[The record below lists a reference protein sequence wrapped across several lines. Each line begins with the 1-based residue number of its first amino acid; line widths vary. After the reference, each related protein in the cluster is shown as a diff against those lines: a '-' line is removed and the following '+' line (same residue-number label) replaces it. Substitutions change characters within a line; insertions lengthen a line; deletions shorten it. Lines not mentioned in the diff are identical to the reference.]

1 MIYRNIDKKVLDK
14 ILDKVNEMD
23 LPILIEEGC
32 LIDNY
37 LIRNLNNKNQA
48 MTLANGKVNKYIMIV
63 EIYVNEWS
71 SRWDIITTNNFH
83 RVKKYFDEEKA
94 WRFINE

>member
-1 MIYRNIDKKVLDK
+1 MIYRNIDKKVLNK
-14 ILDKVNEMD
+14 ILDKVNEMN

-37 LIRNLNNKNQA
+37 LIRNINNRNQV
-48 MTLANGKVNKYIMIV
+48 MTLANGKAYKYIMIV
-63 EIYVNEWS
+63 EIYVNEWT

-83 RVKKYFDEEKA
+83 RVKKYFNEEKA
-94 WRFINE
+94 WKFINE

>member
-14 ILDKVNEMD
+14 ILDKVNEID

-37 LIRNLNNKNQA
+37 LIRNLNNRNQA
-48 MTLANGKVNKYIMIV
+48 ITLANGKAYKYIMIV
-63 EIYVNEWS
+63 EVYVNEWS
-71 SRWDIITTNNFH
+71 SRWDIITTNSFH
-83 RVKKYFDEEKA
+83 RVKKYFNEEKA
-94 WRFINE
+94 WGFINE

>member
-14 ILDKVNEMD
+14 ILDKVNEID

-37 LIRNLNNKNQA
+37 LIRNINNKNQA
-48 MTLANGKVNKYIMIV
+48 ITLANGKANKYIMIV

-83 RVKKYFDEEKA
+83 RVKKYFNEEKA

>member
-1 MIYRNIDKKVLDK
+1 MIYRNIDKKVLEK
-14 ILDKVNEMD
+14 ILNKSNEID

-37 LIRNLNNKNQA
+37 LIRNLNNRNQA
-48 MTLANGKVNKYIMIV
+48 ITLANGKAYKYIMIV
-63 EIYVNEWS
+63 EVYVNEWS

-83 RVKKYFDEEKA
+83 RVEKYFDKDKIWEI
-94 WRFINE
+94 INK

>member
-1 MIYRNIDKKVLDK
+1 MIYRNIDKRVLEK
-14 ILDKVNEMD
+14 ILNKANEIN

-37 LIRNLNNKNQA
+37 LIRNLNNRNQA
-48 MTLANGKVNKYIMIV
+48 MTLANGKAYKYIMIV
-63 EIYVNEWS
+63 EIYVNEWT

-83 RVKKYFDEEKA
+83 RVKKYFNEEKA
-94 WRFINE
+94 WKFINE

>member
-37 LIRNLNNKNQA
+37 LIRNINNKNQA

-63 EIYVNEWS
+63 EVYVNEWS

-83 RVKKYFDEEKA
+83 RVKKYFDKEKA

>member
-1 MIYRNIDKKVLDK
+1 MIYRNIDKKVLEK
-14 ILDKVNEMD
+14 IIGKANEID

-37 LIRNLNNKNQA
+37 LIRNLNNRNQA
-48 MTLANGKVNKYIMIV
+48 MTLGNGRAYKYIMII
-63 EIYVNEWS
+63 EICVNEWS

-83 RVKKYFDEEKA
+83 RIKKYFNEEKA

>member
-37 LIRNLNNKNQA
+37 LIRNLNNRNQA
-48 MTLANGKVNKYIMIV
+48 MTLANGKAYKYIMIV
-63 EIYVNEWS
+63 EIYVNELT

-83 RVKKYFDEEKA
+83 RVKKYFDEGKA

>member
-37 LIRNLNNKNQA
+37 LIRNLNNRNQA
-48 MTLANGKVNKYIMIV
+48 MTLGNGKVNKYIMIV
-63 EIYVNEWS
+63 EVYVNEWS
-71 SRWDIITTNNFH
+71 SRWDIITTNSFH